1 MSASLS
7 ESYAAFDKRFQA
19 LLNQEESD
27 SARADLAVK
36 RLELCLLAPRFG
48 VAENPEERVK
58 EARAFVDQVVDRNER
73 DYLRRILVNAAL
85 RFEPSPALDE
95 IIEEII
101 PEIFSDEERQNA
113 LYARLVSLGKRP
125 GVDCEKLRDRID
137 ELDDLRQ
144 YENATAYLHAA
155 NEIAGVE
162 YYDDLDTLP
171 AFVARHDSALLEL
184 LSGRDPQDTIELLKK
199 QAEKTYATFLRVA
212 VFFAQTAEKK
222 ARTIPLND
230 DLDEVEVDEEI
241 VDALR
246 TDFKSV
252 GLVSPLI
259 LEYSEKL
266 RGLFELYDGFEGTL
280 SLLKLLAEAK
290 PGTLFYPKDAAS
302 YDQERVETET
312 LAQELAKGDAR
323 RLARLAQ
330 VALANETTRYAGK
343 NATREALKLL
353 GGERGSDSVDAYAT
367 LVRAH
372 LDAGM
377 KKPASKLATLLA
389 KAILSFESEAT
400 IECYARR
407 YLDLFDAQA
416 VELFNEV
423 ALPETLTSV
432 LNFAADARRAQEDA
446 LPELFERALKIG
458 EDAEPLV
465 AGATLLDLVKLT
477 LGVKES
483 E

>member
-1 MSASLS
+1 MYATLS
-7 ESYAAFDKRFQA
+7 ESYAALDKRFQD

-36 RLELCLLAPRFG
+36 RLELFLLAPRFG
-48 VAENPEERVK
+48 VEENPVARVK

-85 RFEPSPALDE
+85 RFDPSPALDE

-113 LYARLVSLGKRP
+113 LYARLISLGKRP

-155 NEIAGVE
+155 YEIAGIE
-162 YYDDLDTLP
+162 YYDDLDSLP
-171 AFVARHDSALLEL
+171 ALVARHDGALLEL
-184 LSGRDPQDTIELLKK
+184 LANRDSQETLELLKE
-199 QAEKTYATFLRVA
+199 QAEKTYQTFLSVTGEIA
-212 VFFAQTAEKK
+212 CFEAGK
-222 ARTIPLND
+222 ARTTPLYD
-230 DLDEVEVDEEI
+230 DPEEEDVDEETL
-241 VDALR
+241 DALR
-246 TDFKSV
+246 NDFKSV
-252 GLVSPLI
+252 GVVSPLI
-259 LEYSEKL
+259 LERCEKL
-266 RGLFELYDGFEGTL
+266 RGIFELNDGFEGTL
-280 SLLKLLAEAK
+280 SLLNLLAEAQ
-290 PGTLFYPKDAAS
+290 PGTLYYPQDATT
-302 YDQERVETET
+302 YEDERVKTGA
-312 LAQELAKGDAR
+312 LAQKLATGDAR

-330 VALANETTRYAGK
+330 VALVNETTRDVGK
-343 NATREALKLL
+343 TATRDALKLL
-353 GGERGSDSVDAYAT
+353 GGDRASDSIDAYAT

-377 KKPASKLATLLA
+377 TKPASKLSTLLA

-407 YLDLFDAQA
+407 YLDLFDAKA
-416 VELFNEV
+416 VELFNEA
-423 ALPETLTSV
+423 ALPETLISV
-432 LNFAADARRAQEDA
+432 LNFAADARVAHDDA
-446 LPELFERALKIG
+446 LPALFERALKIG

-477 LGVKES
+477 LGVKETT
-483 E
+483 

>member
-1 MSASLS
+1 MSVSLS
-7 ESYAAFDKRFQA
+7 ESYAALVKRFQA

-36 RLELCLLAPRFG
+36 SLELPLLAPRFG
-48 VAENPEERVK
+48 VEENPEAHVK
-58 EARAFVDQVVDRNER
+58 EARAFVDNVVDRDER

-85 RFEPSPALDE
+85 RFAPSPALDE

-113 LYARLVSLGKRP
+113 LYARLLSLGKRP
-125 GVDCEKLRDRID
+125 GVDCEKLRDRIA

-155 NEIAGVE
+155 YEIAGVE

-171 AFVARHDSALLEL
+171 ALVARHDGALLEL
-184 LSGRDPQDTIELLKK
+184 LAGRDPQETLEFLKE
-199 QAEKTYATFLRVA
+199 QAEKTFQTFLA
-212 VFFAQTAEKK
+212 SAAALAQYAGEK
-222 ARTIPLND
+222 TGTPPLYD
-230 DLDEVEVDEEI
+230 DLEEEEFDEETL
-241 VDALR
+241 DAIR
-246 TDFKSV
+246 SDFKSV
-252 GLVSPLI
+252 GIVSPLL
-259 LEYSEKL
+259 LERGEKL
-266 RGLFELYDGFEGTL
+266 RGIFELNDGFEGTL

-290 PGTLFYPKDAAS
+290 PGTLYYPKDAAS

-312 LAQELAKGDAR
+312 LAHELAKGDAR

-330 VALANETTRYAGK
+330 VALANETTRGAGK

-353 GGERGSDSVDAYAT
+353 GGERGSASIDAYAT

-377 KKPASKLATLLA
+377 TKPASKLATLLA

-416 VELFNEV
+416 IELFNEV